1 MKKVY
6 RLTSVMLVVALLSC
20 FLCVSVSAEDLT
32 GLADIYSYYS
42 TFTPWD
48 SDSISEPGNA
58 TANSVTYPMTSDY
71 VGNGIWTG
79 KKSKYYRSA
88 VSAVNVPLYDVT
100 SSVVVSF
107 SYFLVAY
114 DRYEA
119 DKHRFNAITSPTASI
134 EYTNHFGNTGTGSAD
149 VYSFPVTESALTNI
163 GTYRTAA
170 SEGLSVTGDFLGSE
184 LAPISNLKLIWPVLT
199 YYVDAGTGDTSYTS
213 GAYCYVTS
221 FRVISSEAPSADLTE
236 LKNISSQIAQSNEIL
251 SAMYG
256 DILAVCNAIYERN
269 GSILEAQ
276 QLTNTYF
283 EAIIPVL
290 NSISS
295 TTSNIY
301 SLLSQQ
307 FSLLISTIES
317 ESDDIQSSIDNAV
330 ERLIA
335 YFDSVFSSS
344 VNPALPGQS
353 DDITSQGDILG
364 KADSDYQSSATD
376 RFEAISADFTGFDG
390 SVLSGVALGSTL
402 FQRLWNVLGDY
413 VIIYTFPL
421 TLSICLVVVG
431 RVSRQAS
438 RSRGGGGKKKD
449 DSGGDTT

>member
-6 RLTSVMLVVALLSC
+6 RLTSVILLAALLSC
-20 FLCVSVSAEDLT
+20 FMCVPASAVELSGDADFYQSYTKSKTDLSSGPGNTSTSYSVSYPASDNNIT
-32 GLADIYSYYS
+32 GLS
-42 TFTPWD
+42 T
-48 SDSISEPGNA
+48 N
-58 TANSVTYPMTSDY
+58 NTYPYIPFS
-71 VGNGIWTG
+71 I
-79 KKSKYYRSA
+79 
-88 VSAVNVPLYDVT
+88 SAVNVPLDSVT
-100 SSVVVSF
+100 GNVVVVF
-107 SYFLVAY
+107 SYFLGYY
-114 DRYEA
+114 DKYS
-119 DKHRFNAITSPTASI
+119 NYTSSFVVLPSPSASMQ
-134 EYTNHFGNTGTGSAD
+134 YTNHLGAIGSGNVDEIFYFS
-149 VYSFPVTESALTNI
+149 PVAPNTITSWCDNGLTI
-163 GTYRTAA
+163 ACTF
-170 SEGLSVTGDFLGSE
+170 SGSE
-184 LAPISNLKLIWPVLT
+184 LAPISNLKVLIDTDSYYCVMRGARSEPVESHF
-199 YYVDAGTGDTSYTS
+199 YIS
-213 GAYCYVTS
+213 S
-221 FRVISSEAPSADLTE
+221 FRVISSAASSAELGE
-236 LKNISSQIAQSNEIL
+236 LKEISSQIAQSNDIL
-251 SAMYG
+251 AGMYG

-276 QLTNTYF
+276 QLTNAYF

-335 YFDSVFSSS
+335 YFDNVFSSS

-353 DDITSQGDILG
+353 DDITSQGDIFG
-364 KADSDYQSSATD
+364 RADSDYQSSATD